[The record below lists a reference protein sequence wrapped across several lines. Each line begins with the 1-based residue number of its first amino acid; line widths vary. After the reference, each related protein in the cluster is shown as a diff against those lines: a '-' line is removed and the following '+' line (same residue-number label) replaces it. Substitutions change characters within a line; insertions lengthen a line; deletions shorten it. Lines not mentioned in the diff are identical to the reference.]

1 MASIKKLLQRAPRM
15 RNTLPQNVTRGNG
28 VRNPQKA
35 SAYVGK
41 GVLKNGDTVTSIKGS
56 ISPVPNGPLIKRKGI
71 VRGVSVKGSTLKT
84 GGKVKVMA
92 GGEKHVVYK
101 AAKNTTKGTKGDII
115 VNHPTKDKGKWD
127 TINLTRKGKAKT
139 VKQGVAAT
147 KKWHR
152 DNPDYNYK
160 GMKKSKAGALVPKRS
175 SVSRRL
181 GSAKTS
187 IGNMRFTKK
196 KK

>member
-1 MASIKKLLQRAPRM
+1 MASIKKLLKSAPRM
-15 RNTLPQNVTRGNG
+15 RNTLPQNITRGNG

-84 GGKVKVMA
+84 GGKVKVVA

-101 AAKNTTKGTKGDII
+101 AAKNTTKSTKGDII

>member
-1 MASIKKLLQRAPRM
+1 MPSIKELLKSAPRM
-15 RNTLPQNVTRGNG
+15 RNTLPQNITRGNG
-28 VRNPQKA
+28 VKNPQKA
-35 SAYVGK
+35 SAYVGR
-41 GVLKNGDTVTSIKGS
+41 GVLKNGDTITSVKGS

-71 VRGVSVKGSTLKT
+71 VRGVPVKGSTLKR
-84 GGKVKVMA
+84 GGKVTVMA

-101 AAKNTTKGTKGDII
+101 SAKNYTKGRKGDII

-152 DNPDYNYK
+152 DNPNYK
-160 GMKKSKAGALVPKRS
+160 YKG
-175 SVSRRL
+175 
-181 GSAKTS
+181 
-187 IGNMRFTKK
+187 KK
-196 KK
+196 K

>member
-1 MASIKKLLQRAPRM
+1 MPTIKKYLTVAPRM

-35 SAYVGK
+35 KAYVGK
-41 GVLKNGDTVTSIKGS
+41 GVLKNGDTITSVKGS

-71 VRGVSVKGSTLKT
+71 VRGVSVKGSTLKA
-84 GGKVKVMA
+84 GGKVKVIA

-101 AAKNTTKGTKGDII
+101 AAKNTTKGVKGDII

-127 TINLTRKGKAKT
+127 TINLTRKAKAKT

-152 DNPDYNYK
+152 DNPNYQYK
-160 GMKKSKAGALVPKRS
+160 GKKR
-175 SVSRRL
+175 
-181 GSAKTS
+181 
-187 IGNMRFTKK
+187 
-196 KK
+196 